1 MGCAT
6 LTRWGVVLIAVVQLC
21 ACGRGSDPSQTALST
36 HQASKAHA
44 VADPDQADLVSA
56 VSSAGSVDPVNL
68 KFRVPEPPRVGQP
81 VHVQLVL
88 EQQQGLDITHM
99 LVSLQAQDGL
109 DIESNRS
116 IEFEAPA
123 VGATQHMVVDL
134 RARQDGLL
142 NLTATVLVD
151 AGNTS
156 LTRNFSIPLIATP

>member
-1 MGCAT
+1 
-6 LTRWGVVLIAVVQLC
+6 
-21 ACGRGSDPSQTALST
+21 
-36 HQASKAHA
+36 
-44 VADPDQADLVSA
+44 
-56 VSSAGSVDPVNL
+56 
-68 KFRVPEPPRVGQP
+68 
-81 VHVQLVL
+81 
-88 EQQQGLDITHM
+88 M

>member
-21 ACGRGSDPSQTALST
+21 ACGRDPPQTALGT
-36 HQASKAHA
+36 RQASKAHA

>member
-21 ACGRGSDPSQTALST
+21 ACGRDTPQTALGT
-36 HQASKAHA
+36 RQASKAHA